1 MDWQEKI
8 TNYFTSKG
16 SIYIVSDE
24 HELLSDKKLQDLL
37 QKQNFDVYFYEDP
50 IVFRC
55 AYETAVRH
63 IEGMN
68 QSTILIVIQES
79 QFSQIPYD
87 IYRDANRI
95 TLSLNSIFPKFDG
108 SIVQQCPIGMYQKL
122 YEAHARCPDMLSYND
137 TIDFILRE
145 VCSIETTLLVDEI
158 GVVKAALKYFEE
170 FSEPLPKIFLNYLS
184 QKAPDLSSDVFGC
197 FASMDVLVRRLNE
210 QWKVYVNGFMKDQL
224 AEDGRDDFENYF
236 NDSYI
241 RANLRKYILPIE
253 VFSDAYYEKWMLPGL
268 IVKDANT
275 EYIKT
280 ERKHLFRETY
290 AAFDMTEWTEFASGL
305 GRLQSQLL
313 KTESLDAE
321 FNAQVAIANSAFE
334 QWMYSKYQDLS
345 TLPILPKPKMLHQ
358 IPWYLER
365 KLKDKAAL
373 IVMDGMSYTQWY
385 QIQETLAKDSWQ
397 FDESSVFSWV
407 PTITPVARQ
416 AIFSGKVPREYAHS
430 INTTNKEGKLWK
442 EFWGQQGLN
451 EHSIAYQKA
460 LGLKEFEK
468 NTFPFVISPFIKVY
482 GGVIDV
488 IDKFMHGAKQGN
500 RTMASEVDNWLST
513 GYFQNLLNLL
523 HNEKF
528 DIYVTA
534 DHGNV
539 ECQGRGRIFQGVT
552 VDSADQRLR
561 IYKSDNIRKQTA
573 IENPDTLIWDNVN
586 LPDDY
591 YVLLAKN
598 NDAFVP
604 KNDRIITHGGIHIEE
619 VIVPFVR
626 IYR

>member
-1 MDWQEKI
+1 M
-8 TNYFTSKG
+8 
-16 SIYIVSDE
+16 SDE
-24 HELLSDKKLQDLL
+24 HRLLCDNNLQDLL
-37 QKQNFDVYFYEDP
+37 KKGNCDLYLYEDP
-50 IVFRC
+50 IIFRYV
-55 AYETAVRH
+55 YETTLRH
-63 IEGMN
+63 TEGMY
-68 QSTILIVIQES
+68 QSTILIVIQDS
-79 QFSQIPYD
+79 QFNQIPYD
-87 IYRDANRI
+87 IYRDANRV
-95 TLSLNSIFPKFDG
+95 TLSLKSIFPQFDG
-108 SIVQQCPIGMYQKL
+108 SIVQQCPNGMYQKI
-122 YEAHARCPDMLSYND
+122 YEAHSRCPDMLSYND

-145 VCSIETTLLVDEI
+145 VCSIETSLLVDEI

-170 FSEPLPKIFLNYLS
+170 FSEPLPKMFLNYLS
-184 QKAPDLSSDVFGC
+184 QIVPDVSSDVFGC
-197 FASMDVLVRRLNE
+197 FISKDVLNKRLND
-210 QWKVYVNGFMKDQL
+210 QWKAYVKGFLKDQL
-224 AEDGRDDFENYF
+224 AEDSRDNLKNYF
-236 NDSYI
+236 NDPYI
-241 RANLRKYILPIE
+241 RANLGKYISPIE
-253 VFSDAYYEKWMLPGL
+253 VFSDTDYEKWMLPGL
-268 IVKDANT
+268 IMRDANT

-280 ERKHLFRETY
+280 ERRHLFRETY
-290 AAFDMTEWTEFASGL
+290 AAFDMVKWTEFASGL

-313 KTESLDAE
+313 KIEALDDE
-321 FNAQVAIANSAFE
+321 FKAQVSIANSAFE

-365 KLKDKAAL
+365 KLENKVAL

-385 QIQETLAKDSWQ
+385 QIQEALAKDSWQ

-442 EFWGQQGLN
+442 EFWVQQGLN
-451 EHSIAYQKA
+451 EHIIAYQKS

-468 NTFPFVISPFIKVY
+468 NDFPFVISPFIKVY

-500 RTMASEVDNWLST
+500 RTMASELDNWLAT
-513 GYFQNLLNLL
+513 KYLQNLLDLL
-523 HNEKF
+523 HGEGF

-539 ECQGRGRIFQGVT
+539 ECQGRGRIFQGVI
-552 VDSADQRLR
+552 VESADQRLR

-604 KNDRIITHGGIHIEE
+604 KNDRIITHGGIHLEE

>member
-1 MDWQEKI
+1 MYATI
-8 TNYFTSKG
+8 
-16 SIYIVSDE
+16 
-24 HELLSDKKLQDLL
+24 LS
-37 QKQNFDVYFYEDP
+37 Y
-50 IVFRC
+50 
-55 AYETAVRH
+55 
-63 IEGMN
+63 IEGTN
-68 QSTILIVIQES
+68 RPTTLIVIQDN
-79 QFSQIPYD
+79 QFNQIPYD
-87 IYRDANRI
+87 IYQNANRV
-95 TLSLNSIFPKFDG
+95 TLSLKTIFPKFDG
-108 SIVQQCPIGMYQKL
+108 SIAQKCPVELYQKM
-122 YEAHARCPDMLSYND
+122 YEAHSRCPGMLPEND

-170 FSEPLPKIFLNYLS
+170 FSEPLPKVFLNYLS
-184 QKAPDLSSDVFGC
+184 QKVTNVSSDVFGC
-197 FASMDVLVRRLNE
+197 FASKDVIVSRLNE
-210 QWKVYVNGFMKDQL
+210 HWKAYVKGFLKNLL
-224 AEDGRDDFENYF
+224 AEDGGNDFKNYF
-236 NDSYI
+236 NDPCI
-241 RANLRKYILPIE
+241 RANLGKYISPIE
-253 VFSDAYYEKWMLPGL
+253 VFSDTDYEKWMLPGL
-268 IVKDANT
+268 IVRDANT

-280 ERKHLFRETY
+280 EGKQLFQVIYEGFGR
-290 AAFDMTEWTEFASGL
+290 AEWTKFASGL

-313 KTESLDAE
+313 KTGALDNE
-321 FNAQVAIANSAFE
+321 FKAQVSIANSTFE

-365 KLKDKAAL
+365 KFKDKAAL

-385 QIQETLAKDSWQ
+385 QIKEALSKDNWH
-397 FDESSVFSWV
+397 FDESGVFSWV

-416 AIFSGKVPREYAHS
+416 AIFSGKIPKEYSHS
-430 INTTNKEGKLWK
+430 INSTNKEGKLWK
-442 EFWGQQGLN
+442 EFWVQQGLQ
-451 EHSIAYQKA
+451 EHTITYQKS

-468 NTFPFVISPFIKVY
+468 NDFPFVISPFIKVY
-482 GGVIDV
+482 GAVIDV

-500 RTMASEVDNWLST
+500 RTMASELDNWLAT
-513 GYFQNLLNLL
+513 KYLQNLLDLL
-523 HNEKF
+523 HGEGF

-539 ECQGRGRIFQGVT
+539 ECQGRGRIFQGVI
-552 VDSADQRLR
+552 VESADQRLR

-604 KNDRIITHGGIHIEE
+604 KNDRIITHGGIHLEE

>member
-1 MDWQEKI
+1 MNWQEKI

-16 SIYIVSDE
+16 SNYVVSDN
-24 HELLSDKKLQDLL
+24 HRLLRDKNLQDLF
-37 QKQNFDVYFYEDP
+37 KKGNCDVYFYDDP
-50 IVFRC
+50 IAFRYV
-55 AYETAVRH
+55 YETTLRH
-63 IEGMN
+63 IEGTN
-68 QSTILIVIQES
+68 RPTTLIVIQDN
-79 QFSQIPYD
+79 QFNQIPYD
-87 IYRDANRI
+87 IYQDANRV
-95 TLSLNSIFPKFDG
+95 TLSLKSIFPKFDG
-108 SIVQQCPIGMYQKL
+108 SIVQKCPVELYQKI
-122 YEAHARCPDMLSYND
+122 YEAHSRCPDMLSEND

-158 GVVKAALKYFEE
+158 SVVKAALKYFDE
-170 FSEPLPKIFLNYLS
+170 FSEPLPKAFLNYLS
-184 QKAPDLSSDVFGC
+184 QKVTTVSSDIFGC
-197 FASMDVLVRRLNE
+197 LASKDVLVRRLNE
-210 QWKVYVNGFMKDQL
+210 HWKVYVNGFLKDQL
-224 AEDGRDDFENYF
+224 AEGGRDDFKNYF

-241 RANLRKYILPIE
+241 RANLGKYISPIE
-253 VFSDAYYEKWMLPGL
+253 VFSDIDYEKWMLPGL
-268 IVKDANT
+268 IVKDANI

-280 ERKHLFRETY
+280 ERKNLFRETY
-290 AAFDMTEWTEFASGL
+290 ATFDMSEWTEFARGL
-305 GRLQSQLL
+305 GRVKSQLL
-313 KTESLDAE
+313 KIDSLDDE
-321 FNAQVAIANSAFE
+321 FKAKVAIANSAFE
-334 QWMYSKYQDLS
+334 KWMYSRYPDLS

-358 IPWYLER
+358 ITWYLER
-365 KLKDKAAL
+365 KIKNKTAL

-385 QIQETLAKDSWQ
+385 QIQEALAKDSWQ
-397 FDESSVFSWV
+397 FDESSIFSWV

-416 AIFSGKVPREYAHS
+416 AIFSGKVPKKYSHS
-430 INTTNKEGKLWK
+430 INSTNKEGKLWK
-442 EFWGQQGLN
+442 EFWVQQGLQ
-451 EHSIAYQKA
+451 EHTITYQKS

-468 NTFPFVISPFIKVY
+468 NDFPFVISPFIKVY
-482 GGVIDV
+482 GAVIDV

-500 RTMASEVDNWLST
+500 RTMASELDNWLAT
-513 GYFQNLLNLL
+513 KYLQNLLDLL
-523 HNEKF
+523 HGEGF

-539 ECQGRGRIFQGVT
+539 ECQGRGRIFQGVI
-552 VDSADQRLR
+552 VESADQRLR

-604 KNDRIITHGGIHIEE
+604 KNDRIITHGGIHLEE

>member
-1 MDWQEKI
+1 MDQ
-8 TNYFTSKG
+8 FT
-16 SIYIVSDE
+16 
-24 HELLSDKKLQDLL
+24 
-37 QKQNFDVYFYEDP
+37 
-50 IVFRC
+50 
-55 AYETAVRH
+55 T
-63 IEGMN
+63 
-68 QSTILIVIQES
+68 LIVIQES
-79 QFSQIPYD
+79 QFNQIPYD
-87 IYRDANRI
+87 IYRDANRV
-95 TLSLNSIFPKFDG
+95 TLSLKSIFPKFEG
-108 SIVQQCPIGMYQKL
+108 SIVQQCPIGMYQKI
-122 YEAHARCPDMLSYND
+122 YEAHSRCPDMLSGNN

-145 VCSIETTLLVDEI
+145 VCFIETTMLVDEI

-184 QKAPDLSSDVFGC
+184 QMVPDVSSDVFSC
-197 FASMDVLVRRLNE
+197 FSSKDVLVRRLNE
-210 QWKVYVNGFMKDQL
+210 QWKVYVNGFLKDQL
-224 AEDGRDDFENYF
+224 AEDGRDYFKNYF
-236 NDSYI
+236 NDPYI
-241 RANLRKYILPIE
+241 RANLGKYISPIE
-253 VFSDAYYEKWMLPGL
+253 VFSDTDYEKWMLPGL
-268 IVKDANT
+268 IVKDANK

-280 ERKHLFRETY
+280 EKKHLFRETY
-290 AAFDMTEWTEFASGL
+290 AAFDMAEWAEFASGL
-305 GRLQSQLL
+305 GRIKSQLL
-313 KTESLDAE
+313 KIDSLDDE
-321 FNAQVAIANSAFE
+321 FKAQVTVANSAFE
-334 QWMYSKYQDLS
+334 KWMYSRYQDLS

-365 KLKDKAAL
+365 KFKDKAAL

-385 QIQETLAKDSWQ
+385 QIKEALSKDNWR
-397 FDESSVFSWV
+397 FDESGVFSWV

-416 AIFSGKVPREYAHS
+416 AIFSGKVPKEYSHS
-430 INTTNKEGKLWK
+430 INSTNKEGKLWK
-442 EFWGQQGLN
+442 EFWVQQGLQ
-451 EHSIAYQKA
+451 EHTITYQKS

-468 NTFPFVISPFIKVY
+468 NDFPFVISPFIKVY
-482 GGVIDV
+482 GAVIDV

-500 RTMASEVDNWLST
+500 RTMASELDNWLAT
-513 GYFQNLLNLL
+513 KYLQNILDLL
-523 HNEKF
+523 HGEGF

-539 ECQGRGRIFQGVT
+539 ECQGRGRIFQGVI
-552 VDSADQRLR
+552 VESADQRLR

-604 KNDRIITHGGIHIEE
+604 KNDRIITHGGIHLEE